1 MIRVAQILGK
11 MNGGGA
17 EQVVMNYY
25 RAIDREQVQF
35 DFYFFKGSK
44 FVPVEDIKAM
54 GGRMFVL
61 PTFRHPLKYL
71 RTLRRLLSENKYD
84 IMHCHLSTLS
94 FLPLLAG
101 KQAGVRTR
109 ILHNHSTSGA
119 PGNGTAT
126 LPNSFSSPLRSC
138 MPPTISR
145 VRSLRLGGCTAAAPP
160 RRFPRNTTPC
170 RSTAG
175 SV

>member
-94 FLPLLAG
+94 F
-101 KQAGVRTR
+101 RR
-109 ILHNHSTSGA
+109 C
-119 PGNGTAT
+119 
-126 LPNSFSSPLRSC
+126 SPE
-138 MPPTISR
+138 SR
-145 VRSLRLGGCTAAAPP
+145 RG
-160 RRFPRNTTPC
+160 
-170 RSTAG
+170 
-175 SV
+175 